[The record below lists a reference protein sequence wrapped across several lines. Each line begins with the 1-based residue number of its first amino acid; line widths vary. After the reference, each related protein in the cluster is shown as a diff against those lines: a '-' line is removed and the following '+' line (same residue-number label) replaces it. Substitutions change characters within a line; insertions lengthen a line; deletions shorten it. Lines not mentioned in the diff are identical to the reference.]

1 MKSGDRVKFS
11 FAKKEMEG
19 AIDRVFE
26 KTVYIRTDMPHQKG
40 KIVKRRVKDI
50 KA

>member
-1 MKSGDRVKFS
+1 MKVGDKVKFP

-19 AIDRVFE
+19 TVDTLFE
-26 KTVYIRTDMPHQKG
+26 KNVYIRADFPHDKG
-40 KIVKRRVKDI
+40 KIVKRKVKDI

>member
-1 MKSGDRVKFS
+1 MNVGDKVRFA

-19 AIDRVFE
+19 EIVKAFP
-26 KTVYIRTDMPHQKG
+26 KTVYIKADFPRDKG
-40 KIVKRRVKDI
+40 KMIKRKIKDI

>member
-1 MKSGDRVKFS
+1 MKVGDKVKFP

-19 AIDRVFE
+19 TVETLFE
-26 KTVYIRTDMPHQKG
+26 KTVYIRADFPHDKG
-40 KIVKRRVKDI
+40 KIVKRKVKEI